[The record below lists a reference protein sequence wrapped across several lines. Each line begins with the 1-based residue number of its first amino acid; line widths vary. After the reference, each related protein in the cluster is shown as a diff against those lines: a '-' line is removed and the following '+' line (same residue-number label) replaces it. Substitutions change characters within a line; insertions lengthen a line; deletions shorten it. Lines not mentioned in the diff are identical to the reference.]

1 MEVFLDLLSVLN
13 FIVFA
18 YFLVNGGI
26 FIFISVWLCFSK
38 FTALRSHVPTGFFTP
53 RTNNIVE
60 PIWSS
65 RQEKGLFSFGQFNLE
80 DLLSV
85 EQ

>member
-1 MEVFLDLLSVLN
+1 MEVFPSLLSVLN
-13 FIVFA
+13 FIFFGEWWYFYFYICLVVF
-18 YFLVNGGI
+18 L
-26 FIFISVWLCFSK
+26 K

-60 PIWSS
+60 PIWSLH
-65 RQEKGLFSFGQFNLE
+65 QEKGLLFFFGQFNLE
-80 DLLSV
+80 NLLSV